1 MSVVNGSGSTEIL
14 LRSVENQG
22 ELLQCVISDTDTD
35 NTETLPHV
43 NSEVS
48 TDRVNSVSPKQ
59 K

>member
-48 TDRVNSVSPKQ
+48 TDRVNSVSPK
-59 K
+59 